1 MIAVFGATGTTGSG
15 VVKALA
21 AQHKPVRAVVR
32 KAAQAAASA
41 QLGAGVDVVAAE
53 LDDAAALR
61 AALDGVRQVY
71 CGLGR
76 AANLVELEQHVVD
89 AARAAGVAHYV
100 KSSGVTVGIDRPS
113 VIQKVHGQLE
123 DYVRA
128 NLPGKHTILGCN
140 FFMQNFF
147 GVAGAI
153 KSGLLPMPTGEARA
167 GLVDAADIVR
177 CAVSILGGASSQHLG
192 KRYQI
197 TGPAALSHGAAA
209 ATFTK
214 VLGRPVQ
221 FVNVAEADFV
231 AGCVQ
236 AGLPRWFA
244 EVLADVYVR
253 FFGAGDADTVS
264 DDVRLVT
271 GQAPRALEAWVRDNA
286 QAFA

>member
-15 VVKALA
+15 VVRTMA
-21 AQHKPVRAVVR
+21 AQGKPVRAVVR
-32 KAAQAAASA
+32 KAAQTAAAK
-41 QLGAGVDVVAAE
+41 QFGAGVDIVAAE

-61 AALDGVRQVY
+61 AALDGVSHVY

-89 AARAAGVAHYV
+89 AARAAGVTHYV
-100 KSSGVTVGIDRPS
+100 KSSGVTVGVDRPS

-147 GVAGAI
+147 GMAGAI
-153 KSGLLPMPTGEARA
+153 KSGVLPMPTGEARA

-177 CAVSILGGASSQHLG
+177 CAVSILDASSQHQG

-197 TGPAALSHGAAA
+197 TGPAALSHGDAA

-221 FVNVAEADFV
+221 FVNVSEADFV

-253 FFGAGDADTVS
+253 FFAAGDAAAVS